1 MLKLDHVMG
10 VQLYILKLN
19 LALPASA
26 CGLGVMTYFF
36 QQQYQAYYC
45 TSTRY
50 RIRSRN
56 ARARGSDSG
65 RARILD
71 KNNYDI
77 WTIKTNS
84 KCKIIR
90 YFNKYI
96 NQREAVLSN
105 ADLKLKFTFRNQK
118 NSYDFT
124 RFLQLSSFAT
134 VHRLAHTRTMPG
146 MALVSQRVEKMVH
159 DLARREPIFDFFEF
173 ECCYFSKQ
181 ACSDEISYIKMK
193 FKNYC
198 FIILDLVYLTC
209 TRQFT

>member
-26 CGLGVMTYFF
+26 CGLGVRPRSMTYFF
-36 QQQYQAYYC
+36 LVVVLVQAYYC

-71 KNNYDI
+71 KKNYDI

-118 NSYDFT
+118 NSHDFT

-134 VHRLAHTRTMPG
+134 VHRLVHTRTMPG
-146 MALVSQRVEKMVH
+146 MACHQYLSVQRKWCMTWLGENQSLTFLSLNAV
-159 DLARREPIFDFFEF
+159 IFLNKHAVMK
-173 ECCYFSKQ
+173 YLISK
-181 ACSDEISYIKMK
+181 
-193 FKNYC
+193 
-198 FIILDLVYLTC
+198 
-209 TRQFT
+209 